1 MAQISRQVRK
11 LRRVRRE
18 RTIALRMADLAL
30 AQRDQARAFA
40 NLLAKELDKLQNP
53 EPHSLIED
61 PGPKP
66 DEPTDDD
73 LMEPEKVDNV

>member
-1 MAQISRQVRK
+1 MAQASRQVRK
-11 LRRVRRE
+11 LRRIRRE
-18 RTIALRMADLAL
+18 RTLALRMADLAL
-30 AQRDQARAFA
+30 QQRDQARAFA

-53 EPHSLIED
+53 ELYSLIED

-73 LMEPEKVDNV
+73 LMEPEKVENV